1 MARPSDGWAGF
12 GHLDVDSDQHELM
25 QNLLSTA
32 KFEYLESQATI
43 ARTRQ
48 QKGLPSTLTC
58 SIDSSRF
65 TWGFNN
71 IVFEVA
77 FSDGIYWITRV
88 QHAPAD
94 LDDNEGYVATM
105 SEISTMN
112 FIRSRTTIPVPQ
124 VFDYSLSPENPFG
137 YPYMLAEYLPGH
149 PCDNILA
156 KTVPPKY
163 RSKVAEQLANVFFEL
178 QKLTFGRIGR
188 IWMRDDAELDIIP
201 PVTPNGSTRPLDTS
215 LEFFYA
221 KRETENREI
230 VQSAHPNDPDWLTA
244 CWVLRI
250 ALGHMIVD
258 DRVRG
263 PFPLCHLDLHHGNL
277 LFDHEFNLTGVLDWS
292 NAQTAPMERLAVC
305 PEFMTFPALSDEENR
320 PIIEFKH
327 LVIQYLR
334 EKEQK
339 SRSTGNK
346 PSTSE
351 VLVASTPSLT
361 PLSAFLQSDR
371 AEIAYF
377 CTYSNPRRALW
388 DAQRAAKL
396 MYGKTISW
404 EQLKEVYGTKA
415 IF

>member
-12 GHLDVDSDQHELM
+12 GHLDVSSDQHERM
-25 QNLLSTA
+25 QNILSTA
-32 KFEYLESQATI
+32 KFEFLESQAII

-48 QKGLPSTLTC
+48 EKSLPSTLTC
-58 SIDSSRF
+58 SIDPSRF

-71 IVFEVA
+71 IVFEVV
-77 FSDGIYWITRV
+77 FSDGIYWIARV

-94 LDDNEGYVATM
+94 SDDNESYTATM
-105 SEISTMN
+105 SEISTVN
-112 FIRSRTTIPVPQ
+112 FIRSRTKIPVPQ
-124 VFDYSLSPENPFG
+124 VFDYSISPDNSFG
-137 YPYMLAEYLPGH
+137 YPYMLTEYLPGR
-149 PCDNILA
+149 PCNNVLA
-156 KTVPPKY
+156 RTVPSKY

-178 QKLTFGRIGR
+178 QNLTFDRIGR
-188 IWMRDDAELDIIP
+188 IWTRDDAELELISPATPDGATG
-201 PVTPNGSTRPLDTS
+201 PVGTS

-230 VQSAHPNDPDWLTA
+230 VQSTHPNDADWLTA

-258 DRVRG
+258 DRMRG

-292 NAQTAPMERLAVC
+292 NAQTVPMERLAVC

-334 EKEQK
+334 EKEQQ
-339 SRSTGNK
+339 SRISESK
-346 PSTSE
+346 LSVSEVVSTS
-351 VLVASTPSLT
+351 SLT
-361 PLSAFLQSDR
+361 SLCAFLQSDR

-377 CTYSNPRRALW
+377 CTYSNSRRAFW
-388 DAQRAAKL
+388 DAKRAAKL
-396 MYGKTISW
+396 MYGNTISW
-404 EQLKEVYGTKA
+404 EQLKEVYGTKTV
-415 IF
+415 F